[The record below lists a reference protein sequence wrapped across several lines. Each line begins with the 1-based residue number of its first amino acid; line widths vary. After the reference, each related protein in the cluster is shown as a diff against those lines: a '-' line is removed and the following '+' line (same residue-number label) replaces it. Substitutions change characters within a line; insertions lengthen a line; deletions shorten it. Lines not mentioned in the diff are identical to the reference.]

1 MPEKRTIIQA
11 ELPRQAVCLQG
22 HPQEN
27 SYVDDVMALLN
38 ETLAEVRRLNELAR
52 SAMQCGDRISADA
65 HLAAGKAILDIADT
79 SLGKSGIKLG
89 K

>member
-1 MPEKRTIIQA
+1 MPEKRTTIQA
-11 ELPRQAVCLQG
+11 GLPRQAVCLQG
-22 HPQEN
+22 HPEES

-65 HLAAGKAILDIADT
+65 HLAAGKAMLDSANI
-79 SLGKSGIKLG
+79 SLGKSGITLG